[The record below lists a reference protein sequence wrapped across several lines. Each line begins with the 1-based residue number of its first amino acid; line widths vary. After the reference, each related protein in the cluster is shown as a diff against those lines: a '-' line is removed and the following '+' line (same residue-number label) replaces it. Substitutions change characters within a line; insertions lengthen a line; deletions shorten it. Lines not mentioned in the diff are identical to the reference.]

1 VIEPVDNQQQSNEMS
16 EDLNNTKGTCS

>member
-1 VIEPVDNQQQSNEMS
+1 VIEPVDNEQQSNEMS